1 MAAALA
7 TGHRHFVRHGVPS
20 RQAWGSRCR
29 GQPGSKA
36 DNLIGDTAAF
46 CREAQTD
53 HREPNFKI
61 QQMITLCKA

>member
-7 TGHRHFVRHGVPS
+7 TGQRHFVWHGVPS
-20 RQAWGSRCR
+20 RQAWCR
-29 GQPGSKA
+29 GQPGSKV

-53 HREPNFKI
+53 RREPNFKI